1 MTKQNIFK
9 KIFNWSKGHRIISLI
24 IFLVIIFI
32 GYRIYKSVFPTVTIP
47 SYTLSMAKIGSITQT
62 VTGSGQVSA
71 SNQTDILSQSSG
83 TIKSIN
89 VSVGQSVHA
98 GDLIATIDPVNAAIN
113 LESAK
118 LSYAKLVK
126 PATSADIAISKN
138 NLTKAYDSGWNAVSG
153 VFLDLPNIMS
163 GMKDLL
169 YSQTGFLSDQ
179 NSTSLSSVGRTYRD
193 TAGKSYDLAVTQYQK
208 VLQEYKDLTRTS
220 ATSSIDTLI
229 TDTYTTI
236 KMVSETV
243 SDAQNAINFI
253 ITNQSEYQKT
263 SASSALANVTT
274 WSNQVNSDVSNIISA
289 QNSILSSI
297 NSFDTLVTGADSLDI
312 RSAQLNLEQAQRTYD
327 NYFVRAPYDGTIGRI
342 PVNVYGQAGSGTT
355 IATIVGQQKMASISL
370 NEVDA
375 AKVKVGQSVKIT
387 FDAIDNLN
395 AVGTVSVVDQIGTV
409 SSGVVSYGVKILIN
423 TEDARIKP
431 GMSVNTTIIT
441 LQKDNVLTV
450 PSSAIKKQ
458 GNESYVQTLS
468 SSLIQN
474 TTPSGLTQ
482 NTSRP
487 SSFGSTTANRN
498 FGTTTKNYAGMA
510 SSTRNFAGDQI
521 SRAVT
526 ISTKTTPTKVT
537 VTTGDSDDTN
547 IEILSGLNRGDFVVT
562 KTTAVGSAQTTTAPS
577 ILSGM
582 TGARRTSG
590 SVSAPIH

>member
-1 MTKQNIFK
+1 MIKQNIFK
-9 KIFNWSKGHRIISLI
+9 KIFNWSKSHRILSII

-47 SYTLSMAKIGSITQT
+47 SYTLSMAKMGSITQT
-62 VTGSGQVSA
+62 ITGSGQVSA

-89 VSVGQSVHA
+89 VSVGQTVHT
-98 GDLIATIDPVNAAIN
+98 GDLIATIDSVNASIN

-153 VFLDLPNIMS
+153 VFLNLPNIMS

-179 NSTSLSSVGRTYRD
+179 NSASLSSMGRTYRD
-193 TAGKSYDLAVTQYQK
+193 TTGRSYDLAVAQYQK

-220 ATSSIDTLI
+220 ATSSIDILI
-229 TDTYTTI
+229 ADTYTTI
-236 KMVSETV
+236 KMVSEATAN
-243 SDAQNAINFI
+243 AQNAINYI
-253 ITNQSEYQKT
+253 ITNQSEYQSS
-263 SASSALANVTT
+263 SASSALSSVTT
-274 WSNQVNSDVSNIISA
+274 WSSQANSDVSNIISA
-289 QNSILSSI
+289 QNSILSSA
-297 NSFDTLVTGADSLDI
+297 NSFDTLITGADSLDI

-327 NYFVRAPYDGTIGRI
+327 DYFVRAPYNGIIGRI
-342 PVNVYGQAGSGTT
+342 PVNVYGQASSGTT
-355 IATIVGQQKMASISL
+355 IATIIGQQKMASISL

-375 AKVKVGQSVKIT
+375 AKIKVGQSVKIT
-387 FDAIDNLN
+387 FDAIDNFN

-423 TEDARIKP
+423 TDDARIKP

-458 GNESYVQTLS
+458 GNESYVQTLEK
-468 SSLIQN
+468 SLFTSTVAPTN
-474 TTPSGLTQ
+474 TT
-482 NTSRP
+482 
-487 SSFGSTTANRN
+487 
-498 FGTTTKNYAGMA
+498 GTTTRNYNGLA
-510 SSTRNFAGDQI
+510 STTRNFAGTQNT
-521 SRAVT
+521 RAVT
-526 ISTKTTPTKVT
+526 ISTNTTPKKVI

-547 IEILSGLNRGDFVVT
+547 TEILSGLNRGDLVIT
-562 KTTAVGSAQTTTAPS
+562 KTTNGSSAQTTTAPS

-590 SVSAPIH
+590 SVSMPTR